1 MSVAADAARLT
12 ATLEKLPFS
21 PWHRR
26 LLLLAFFGTLFDAAD
41 FAMFG
46 AALPPI
52 AREFGLGPAQAG
64 LLATTGLFGAFLGA
78 LFWGTISDYI
88 GRRTA
93 FKVTIGIF
101 AVFTGLAAGA
111 WNMASL
117 IAARF
122 LANFGLG
129 GEVPVACTLISEFMP
144 GRIRGAAAGN
154 MLTAFPVGLV
164 VAAGLSLAVIP
175 TLGWR
180 WLFVIGVLPALLLF
194 FVRRNVPESVRY
206 LLSKGRTAEAEAT
219 VAYIEKA
226 ATGAQPAPVAAAPSG
241 RSKATAPTGVTVL
254 QLLAP
259 GRRRR
264 TILLWTVSFCF
275 LWSSNGILFML
286 PTILTQRGLPLSDAI
301 LLQLVQAGAAI
312 FGYSACSFLIDRY
325 GRRPVLFLYYFIGA
339 GFHLWFAMAS
349 GQWMFVA
356 IACVGWVNPGVY
368 GPTTIYA
375 GELYPTE
382 MRATAVGWVF
392 GIGRIG
398 SFLAPTIVGFML
410 AYGLGAYVLHTFAL
424 TFLIAALALI
434 AIGIETKGRTLED
447 ITAKDDAQPLGA
459 TTQSGAA
466 Q

>member
-1 MSVAADAARLT
+1 MAKEVDAAASLLARL
-12 ATLEKLPFS
+12 ERLPFS
-21 PWHRR
+21 SWHKK
-26 LLLLAFFGTLFDAAD
+26 LLAFAFFGTLFDAAD

-93 FKVTIGIF
+93 FQATIGIF

-111 WNMASL
+111 WNVASL
-117 IAARF
+117 VGARF

-129 GEVPVACTLISEFMP
+129 GEVPVACTLVAEYMP
-144 GRIRGAAAGN
+144 SRIRGAATGN
-154 MLTAFPVGLV
+154 MMAAFPVGLV
-164 VAAGLSLAVIP
+164 VAAGLSLAIIP
-175 TLGWR
+175 HFGWR
-180 WLFVIGVLPALLLF
+180 WLFVVGVLPGLILF

-206 LLSKGRTAEAEAT
+206 LVSKGRRVDAERT
-219 VAYIEKA
+219 VAAIEESVTGKA
-226 ATGAQPAPVAAAPSG
+226 SAPVSLGSAAPTPIP
-241 RSKATAPTGVTVL
+241 RTGVTVL

-264 TILLWTVSFCF
+264 TILLWIVSFCF

-286 PTILTQRGLPLSDAI
+286 PTILTQRGLPLSQAI
-301 LLQLVQAGAAI
+301 LFQLVQATAAI

-339 GFHLWFAMAS
+339 GFHLWFAMSS
-349 GQWMFVA
+349 GAWMFAA

-375 GELYPTE
+375 GELYPTR

-398 SFLAPTIVGFML
+398 SFLAPTIVGLML

-424 TFLIAALALI
+424 TYLIAALALLGV
-434 AIGIETKGRTLED
+434 GIETKGKALEE
-447 ITAKDDAQPLGA
+447 IAAEEGESAPSLAPAQ
-459 TTQSGAA
+459 
-466 Q
+466 